1 MRAQYENLKQTCVHI
16 EHWKLQTCVHAQCCS
31 TNVHSFPLTL
41 RSLTKSWSATPRSLL
56 STKPPL
62 TNDDF
67 FRQPGKCQHPNTKK
81 EIYLSQNK
89 ICWRIDLSCC
99 CSTGILSQRQFITQI
114 VFLPLNS
121 VRKWTNE
128 NLYQEQHQKTN
139 KSPPDPT
146 HQYPTDLKCSKG
158 PKTNNNC
165 LTQLA
170 SCISKHE
177 VIEMFLLR
185 P

>member
-1 MRAQYENLKQTCVHI
+1 MKISNKLARTLKTANERAE
-16 EHWKLQTCVHAQCCS
+16 CCS
-31 TNVHSFPLTL
+31 TGVHSFPLTL

-56 STKPPL
+56 STKPPP

-67 FRQPGKCQHPNTKK
+67 FRQPGKCQHLNTKK

-89 ICWRIDLSCC
+89 ICRRIDLSCC

-177 VIEMFLLR
+177 VIEMFLF
-185 P
+185 